1 MYMSNQR
8 SYCKLMTLAMIFL
21 LIFCSGDIE
30 THSGLNKNTK
40 ASFCHWNLNG
50 IAAQNFSKLSLLQV
64 MVTTHEYDIM
74 YLRKRFLF
82 LHLTRLMTELI
93 LKDTIF

>member
-1 MYMSNQR
+1 
-8 SYCKLMTLAMIFL
+8 MTLAMILL

-74 YLRKRFLF
+74 YFQKRFLF

-93 LKDTIF
+93 PKDTIF